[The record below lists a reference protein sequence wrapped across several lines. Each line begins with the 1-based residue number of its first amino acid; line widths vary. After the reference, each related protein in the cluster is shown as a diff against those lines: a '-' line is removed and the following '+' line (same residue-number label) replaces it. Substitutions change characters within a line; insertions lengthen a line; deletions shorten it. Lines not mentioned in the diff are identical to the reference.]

1 MKETMSKQNTKKRT
15 IGILVNPRKEQ
26 IVVPLNILNEWQKE
40 NLQSGRYNVEFLLS
54 AVEARAVDH
63 RFEYLKRAD
72 TETILEQ
79 AQIILACGGDG
90 TILRTVQLVGPREI
104 PIMGVNL
111 GGLGFLAEATPEDLT
126 RDLEDYLNGRYH
138 IEERSLL
145 ECRIEDTNEKYFA
158 FNDLVIDK
166 AGFSRVIQIVTHVDN
181 SLLNSYIADALI
193 ISTPTGSTGYSLS
206 AGGPIVVPEANVFI
220 INPICPHSLTNRPV
234 VVPDTSNI
242 RLQVHT
248 EFKEV
253 KLFRD
258 GHEVSGYPS
267 GTVFL
272 ITRANFSVRLIKM
285 EHHSF
290 YETLRNK
297 LHWGE
302 DFRNKK
308 RWTYKNAH

>member
-1 MKETMSKQNTKKRT
+1 MTEPQKKHWT

-26 IVVPLNILNEWQKE
+26 IVVPLRILDEWQKK
-40 NLQSGRYNVEFLLS
+40 NLRNGRFDVEFLLS
-54 AVEARAVDH
+54 AVEAKRFEH
-63 RFEYLKRAD
+63 RFAYLRRADKEEILKRSR
-72 TETILEQ
+72 
-79 AQIILACGGDG
+79 IILAFGGDG
-90 TILRTVQLVGPREI
+90 TILRTVQIVGNREI

-111 GGLGFLAEATPEDLT
+111 GGLGFLAEATPENLI
-126 RDLEDYLNGRYH
+126 RDLENYLNGHYH

-145 ECRIEDTNEKYFA
+145 KCVIPSTKETLYA
-158 FNDLVIDK
+158 FNDLVVDK
-166 AGFSRVIQIVTHVDN
+166 AGFSRVIEIVTHVDN
-181 SLLNSYIADALI
+181 RLLNSYIADALI
-193 ISTPTGSTGYSLS
+193 ISTPTGSTAYSLS

-242 RLQVHT
+242 RLRVHT
-248 EFKEV
+248 EFTEV

-258 GHEVSGYPS
+258 GHEINGYPS
-267 GTVFL
+267 GTTFE
-272 ITRANFSVRLIKM
+272 ISRADFSVRLIKM
-285 EHHSF
+285 EQHSF

-308 RWTYKNAH
+308 RWTYNNVQ

>member
-1 MKETMSKQNTKKRT
+1 MRKQTKKKWT

-26 IVVPLNILNEWQKE
+26 IAIPLRILNDWQKK
-40 NLQSGRYNVEFLLS
+40 NLQDGRFDVEFLLS
-54 AVEARAVDH
+54 AVEARALKH
-63 RFEYLKRAD
+63 QFEYLKRAD
-72 TETILEQ
+72 TDQILAR
-79 AQIILACGGDG
+79 AQIILAFGGDG
-90 TILRTVQLVGPREI
+90 TMLRTVQIVGRSEI

-111 GGLGFLAEATPEDLT
+111 GGLGFLSEATPEDLT
-126 RDLEDYLNGRYH
+126 SDLENYLNGHYH

-145 ECRIEDTNEKYFA
+145 ECTVKNRDEKYFA

-166 AGFSRVIQIVTHVDN
+166 AGFSRVIQIITQVDN

-234 VVPDTSNI
+234 VIPDTSKI
-242 RLQVHT
+242 HLQVYT

-253 KLFRD
+253 KLFCD
-258 GHEVSGYPS
+258 GHEIGGYPS
-267 GTVFL
+267 GVIFDVV
-272 ITRANFSVRLIKM
+272 RANFAVRLIKI
-285 EHHSF
+285 ENHSF